1 MWSTQM
7 KTFMKKTRKKK
18 SHENQLFYE
27 KKSRYLARFNLK
39 EDLALREAAA
49 KVGLSRASFVRNAA
63 LAMASKLG
71 CFSEFVDEITTGQ
84 ITT

>member
-18 SHENQLFYE
+18 TYEDQLFYA

-49 KVGLSRASFVRNAA
+49 KVGPRFFCS
-63 LAMASKLG
+63 
-71 CFSEFVDEITTGQ
+71 
-84 ITT
+84 